1 MATNTSS
8 RPPGQAPPLDSC
20 VRRNDGE
27 GDGGNDGGGK
37 RQGHASGPI
46 AWMAGHSVAANLIM
60 LLFILGGLIVSTRL
74 KQEVFPQFDVALVRI
89 SVAYPGASPQ
99 EIEQGIILSIEDA
112 VRGLDGVKKVTAT
125 ATEGQGVVSVT
136 LVTGVDTNKLL
147 QDVTNE
153 VDRIQSFPEL
163 SEKPVISL
171 AAVRDQVMTVMV
183 YGDFDEQTLR
193 DVAERVRDDL
203 LQRPGITLVKLGG
216 ARPREIAIEVPQR
229 HLRAYGLTLDQIAR
243 AIGTAAIDLPGGG
256 VKTTGGEVLLRTQE
270 RRDFG
275 RDYADIPVT
284 STPDGAM
291 ITVKDMATILDG
303 FEDTDEEAFYNGQR
317 AIQVQVYR
325 VGQETPQSV
334 SRSVRAYLATMRTE
348 LPEGLGLAIWN
359 DESEIYQDRMQL
371 LLKNAGLGL
380 ILVLV
385 LLGLFLD
392 VKLAFW
398 VTVGLPTSIIGAFL
412 FIPLTGASINMIS
425 LFAFIVTLG
434 IIVDDAV
441 VAGEIIYQKREQG
454 LPFRDAAVAGA
465 REISGPIVFAVLTNI
480 AAFLPLFF
488 VPGDL
493 GNFMRQI
500 PSVVVA
506 VLVVSLIESLFILPA
521 HLAVTRPP
529 TAFWHTLDRP
539 RRWFSGAMHT
549 FILTRYQPF
558 LHTVIANRYVTAA
571 VGTACL
577 ILTVGTVAG
586 GHLPFRF
593 IPAID
598 SEIVTAQATLPYGAP
613 MTSSRA
619 VLDHLLKAA
628 NATIEHRGGVSTHPP
643 CHSCERRNPVV
654 RGMYAQIGAPLQQA
668 GPGDS
673 TQETSG
679 SHRVGMMVFLVP
691 ADHRDFSGADFARDW
706 RATIG
711 TIPGLESL
719 TLNAEIG
726 PTGGSP
732 IDIQLTHRSRATL
745 EAAATELAGAL
756 AGYQGVQD
764 IDDGVSLGKPQWNFR
779 IKPVGTSLG
788 LNAMDLARQVRA
800 AFYGVEA
807 LRQQR
812 GRDEVKV
819 MVRLPEAERRSPFT
833 VEQLILRTGEGG
845 EIPLAEA
852 AETERGHA
860 YTEIKR
866 RDGRRV
872 VAVTADVD
880 ARISSANTIIGE
892 VVAHDL
898 AALQQK
904 YPGLGYSLEGQ
915 QASQQESLSAMGV
928 GFALALLLIY
938 GLLAIPFRS
947 YLQPLIVMLTIPF
960 SMIGAVVGH
969 LLLGY
974 GLSLISLFGI
984 VALAGVVVNDS
995 LVLIVATNHIH
1006 HTQRVSLKTAVVQGA
1021 MKRFRPIVLTSL
1033 TTFFGLAPM
1042 MFETS
1047 LQARFI
1053 IPMAISLGFGI
1064 LFATLVVLT
1073 FVPSVYLIAEDVTRR
1088 IWPAQAGAES
1098 PPDQTELD
1106 NP

>member
-1 MATNTSS
+1 MATNTHSN
-8 RPPGQAPPLDSC
+8 GT
-20 VRRNDGE
+20 
-27 GDGGNDGGGK
+27 
-37 RQGHASGPI
+37 SGPI
-46 AWMAGHSVAANLIM
+46 AWMAGHTVAANLVM
-60 LLFILGGLIVSTRL
+60 LIFILGGLIVSTRI
-74 KQEVFPQFDVALVRI
+74 KQEVFPQFDVDIVRI

-99 EIEQGIILSIEDA
+99 EIEQGIVLSIEDA
-112 VRGLDGVKKVTAT
+112 IRGLDGIKEVTAT
-125 ATEGQGVVSVT
+125 ATEGSAQVSAT
-136 LVTGVDTNKLL
+136 LVTGVDTNTIL
-147 QDVTNE
+147 QDVTNKI
-153 VDRIQSFPEL
+153 DRIQSLPEL
-163 SEKPVISL
+163 AEEPVISL
-171 AAVRDQVMTVMV
+171 AEVRSQVLTVMV
-183 YGDFDEQTLR
+183 HGDLEEQTLR
-193 DVAERVRDDL
+193 DMAERVRDEL
-203 LQRPGITLVKLGG
+203 LQRPGITLVELDG
-216 ARPREIAIEVPQR
+216 ARPREIAIEVPQHR
-229 HLRAYGLTLDQIAR
+229 LRAYGLTLDRIAR
-243 AIGTAAIDLPGGG
+243 EIGEAAIELPGGG
-256 VKTTGGEVLLRTQE
+256 VKTAGGEVLLRTQE

-275 RDYADIPVT
+275 RDYADIPVA
-284 STPDGAM
+284 STPDGA
-291 ITVKDMATILDG
+291 IIAVKDIATITDG

-317 AIQVQVYR
+317 AIQVQVFR
-325 VGQETPQSV
+325 VGRETPQSV
-334 SRSVRAYLATMRTE
+334 SENVHAYLETLRPE
-348 LPEGLGLAIWN
+348 LPDGLGLAIWN
-359 DESEIYQDRMQL
+359 DESEIYQDRMRL

-380 ILVLV
+380 IFVLV

-392 VKLAFW
+392 IKLAFW
-398 VTVGLPTSIIGAFL
+398 VTVGLPTAIIGAFL

-425 LFAFIVTLG
+425 LFAFILTLG

-454 LPFRDAAVAGA
+454 LPFGEAAVAGA
-465 REISGPIVFAVLTNI
+465 REIAGPIVFAVLTNI

-488 VPGDL
+488 VPSDT

-529 TAFWHTLDRP
+529 AAFWNTLDRP
-539 RRWFSGAMHT
+539 RRWFSGTMHT

-558 LHTVIANRYVTAA
+558 LRTVIANRYVTAA
-571 VGTACL
+571 VGVAGL

-593 IPAID
+593 LPAID

-628 NATIEHRGGVSTHPP
+628 NATIGQHGGTA
-643 CHSCERRNPVV
+643 VV
-654 RGMYAQIGAPLQQA
+654 RGIYAQIGSSLMEA

-673 TQETSG
+673 TQEVSG
-679 SHRVGMMVFLVP
+679 SHHVGMMVFLVP
-691 ADHRDFSGADFARDW
+691 ADHRNFSGADFSDDW
-706 RATIG
+706 RVAVG

-719 TLNAEIG
+719 TLKAEIG

-732 IDIQLTHRSRATL
+732 VDIQLTHRSMATL
-745 EAAATELAGAL
+745 EAAAMELAGAL
-756 AGYQGVQD
+756 AGYQGVLE
-764 IDDGVSLGKPQWNFR
+764 IDDGVSLGKPQLNFH
-779 IKPVGTSLG
+779 IKPEAHSLG
-788 LNAMDLARQVRA
+788 LNATDMARQVRA

-819 MVRLPEAERRSPFT
+819 MVRLSEAERRSSFT
-833 VEQLILRTGEGG
+833 VEHLILRTGQGG

-852 AETERGHA
+852 ADIERGHA

-880 ARISSANTIIGE
+880 ARLSNANTIIGE
-892 VVAHDL
+892 VVDHELD
-898 AALQQK
+898 ALQKK
-904 YPGLGYSLEGQ
+904 YPGLRYSLEGQ
-915 QASQQESLSAMGV
+915 QASQQESLSAMAV
-928 GFALALLLIY
+928 GFTLALLLIY

-960 SMIGAVVGH
+960 SIIGAVVGH

-974 GLSLISLFGI
+974 GLSIISLFGI

-995 LVLIVATNHIH
+995 LLLIVATNHIH
-1006 HTQRVSLKTAVVQGA
+1006 HTQHLSLKDAVVQGA
-1021 MKRFRPIVLTSL
+1021 LKRFRPIVLTSL

-1042 MFETS
+1042 IFETS

-1064 LFATLVVLT
+1064 LFATVIVLT
-1073 FVPSVYLIAEDVTRR
+1073 FVPAVYLIADDVTRR
-1088 IWPAQAGAES
+1088 IRPTRAGAGAPS
-1098 PPDQTELD
+1098 AQTELEY
-1106 NP
+1106 P